1 MPTYAACPKPGRLD
15 RSTACDLA
23 VCLNFFH
30 CHYLMKM
37 PAVCWMWIHAIY
49 KITYSNKNI
58 NLSLFNRVSTMIK
71 NFPTNS
77 PKQILDTAQ
86 LCKKNFFNIFEIFRL
101 LTIELLQ
108 LQSRSKF
115 GINFYFQWKL
125 LPFITKQLLSKFS
138 LVLSRIPMELFR
150 KPSWSPND
158 NFWYFVKICK

>member
-1 MPTYAACPKPGRLD
+1 
-15 RSTACDLA
+15 
-23 VCLNFFH
+23 
-30 CHYLMKM
+30 
-37 PAVCWMWIHAIY
+37 
-49 KITYSNKNI
+49 
-58 NLSLFNRVSTMIK
+58 MIK

-77 PKQILDTAQ
+77 PKQILDTAK

-138 LVLSRIPMELFR
+138 LVLSRISMELFR
-150 KPSWSPND
+150 KPS
-158 NFWYFVKICK
+158 